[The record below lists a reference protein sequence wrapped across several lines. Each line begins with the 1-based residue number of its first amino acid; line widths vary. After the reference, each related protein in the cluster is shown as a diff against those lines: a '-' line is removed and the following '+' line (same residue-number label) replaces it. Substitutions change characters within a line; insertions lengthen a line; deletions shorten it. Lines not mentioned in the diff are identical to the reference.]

1 MSALDLTPTILAPG
15 RETWGI
21 AAVKS
26 GAWALLWQPHKVK
39 ELHRMNGTFPL
50 ASSEEEALERVRLRI
65 ETDPDFAKRW
75 KGWSFCFVKL
85 DKIVECREAA

>member
-1 MSALDLTPTILAPG
+1 MSLLDVKPVVLAPG

-21 AAVKS
+21 AAIKS
-26 GAWALLWQPHKVK
+26 GAWALLWRPEKAEQF
-39 ELHRMNGTFPL
+39 HRMNGTFPL

-65 ETDPDFAKRW
+65 ETDPDFARRW
-75 KGWSFCFVKL
+75 KDWSFCFVKL